1 MKKLRLLTL
10 SLVGLIMFAGCTA
23 NENKQ
28 EKLEVKVQVWAMKY
42 LVEEIGK
49 EHVNV
54 TLAVESGDAHH
65 KEPTQKEIA
74 ELSKSN
80 LFFYMSAGDL
90 GREAE
95 ELMKASGDKEKNVDL
110 FEHVVALQKGS
121 EPDAHAWLSP
131 KQMQLMA
138 QTVKEKLIT
147 KKVDQK
153 SFFEANYTK
162 LNEKLKSLDEEV
174 TKLFAHKT
182 KNEILVEHAAY
193 GYLARDYGF
202 AQHALTDTHDHD
214 AHAEETGGA
223 SNTEHSELS
232 TAQVETLKEV
242 VSEEGFKTLFAD
254 SQNQSE
260 TITKLAKE
268 LGITVERVSTL
279 ETLSK
284 EEAKKDYIEHMKEIA
299 QKFAKEMA

>member
-1 MKKLRLLTL
+1 MKKLKLLIL
-10 SLVGLIMFAGCTA
+10 SLVSLIMFTGCTV

-54 TLAVESGDAHH
+54 ALAVESGDAHH

-74 ELSKSN
+74 ELSKSS
-80 LFFYMSAGDL
+80 LFFYISAGDL

-95 ELMKASGDKEKNVDL
+95 ELMKAAGSKEKNVDL
-110 FEHVVALQKGS
+110 FEHVEALQKGA
-121 EPDAHAWLSP
+121 EKDAHAWLSP

-138 QTVKEKLIT
+138 QTVKEKLIA
-147 KKVDQK
+147 KKADQK
-153 SFFEANYTK
+153 SLFEANYNALT
-162 LNEKLKSLDEEV
+162 EKLKSLDETV
-174 TKLFAHKT
+174 TKLFAQKT
-182 KNEILVEHAAY
+182 KSEILVEHAAY

-214 AHAEETGGA
+214 AHAEEA
-223 SNTEHSELS
+223 SGTSSTEHSELS
-232 TAQVETLKEV
+232 ASQVETLKKV
-242 VSEEGFKTLFAD
+242 VAEEGFKTLFAD

-260 TITKLAKE
+260 TITKIAKE
-268 LGITVERVSTL
+268 LGITLERVSTL

-284 EEAKKDYIEHMKEIA
+284 EEAKKDYIEHIKEIA
-299 QKFAKEMA
+299 QKFAKELE